1 MLNMKKGLAI
11 VLAAATV
18 LTFAPVSTLGLQ
30 GVVEAQAA
38 TVQATNDSATVTL
51 NGSADANLS
60 KTSATVKAGGS
71 LTLTF
76 ENSSASAIADAEITA
91 KKAGSPSDTGLTVK
105 QDGTALT
112 GASSVFTLN
121 SIAAKTGTTNGK
133 TTVVISFAGTAA
145 TGADYTF
152 EINYGSHSAQTLIVT
167 YKNIADAQ
175 KDQDLADAS
184 NAIFQGVDDTVYLRN
199 TNDFSMDLKPSVIT
213 AGGKS
218 YNGSDLYYQAVLDS
232 SNNEVTAPLTTTALT
247 LAHGDYKGEAQG
259 VTTKINFKAE
269 KGKLTLARK
278 DSTSAN
284 DFVAGSF
291 ILAAYTANTDDN
303 DYTLVGYKTINVKIS
318 KNETYTLGL
327 KDSSYT
333 MSIGTVDSTDALEVD
348 SVGKSDGTKLSA
360 TTTPTLASFKNAV
373 VANWTVSGRGITTVG
388 TDTAAAGTF
397 GDDII
402 AVYSTASKKFFAK
415 HAGTSEATITV
426 ANDNKQIAQAK
437 VALTVLGTSQ
447 YALKATADGTNDS
460 AEIGSSA
467 SNPIILDV
475 KTNNTYDLAKHLY
488 KSEGMVLSYDSSNTK
503 NTVDANGVV
512 KVTTAADFYVTVT
525 GKVNGAT
532 VKQIKV
538 YFKANAL
545 PYDVPSVT
553 GADKDVADVLNE
565 VDYASVVGT
574 HTIPSEKQLAASQ
587 IKYVQIDVTGTE
599 STNVTEALNIVS
611 TSGAIVTASLDA
623 AHSSSTISGVSSNG
637 VITLTAGATA
647 GTAAIKLVSSATSN
661 TALSTNYVFVV
672 VDKKDPEIKAADTY
686 TIGARADA
694 EDNKSYESDIN
705 FTNYIA
711 KAGVTVEDLVKADD
725 LHAAKTL
732 YANAANSAVNNA
744 NFAND
749 FRGVTVGKETV
760 FEGVHVA
767 KAAGKTE
774 HLLISYNAGN
784 GTAYKVVTINSVAGV
799 HNSVT
804 KIEDATNNKV
814 VYTPDMGT
822 AIPELILDGNTTL
835 KVTLAYSIDKNKT
848 TSDITS
854 TSLYLGD
861 ALNQNIMTRTKENVK
876 KGDTYNTFYLYP
888 TTKGTQTVTV
898 VPSGDISDTDHSI
911 VDNDKVQLAVTYR
924 ANTAPSKVTGL
935 KVKNKKGAK
944 VTVTFDAA
952 TNHNM
957 KYWVQKKIGKK
968 VSGKSVASN
977 KTTLSVKKGATVK
990 VRVKA
995 YYYDNE
1001 GNKHVG
1007 KYSAWKT
1014 LKTDKK

>member
-11 VLAAATV
+11 VLAAATA

-38 TVQATNDSATVTL
+38 TVQATNASAKVTLDGTNDAALSAT
-51 NGSADANLS
+51 A
-60 KTSATVKAGGS
+60 ATVKAGGS

-76 ENSSASAIADAEITA
+76 ENSSASAIANATITA
-91 KKAGSPSDTGLTVK
+91 KKDGTAQDTGLTVK
-105 QDGTALT
+105 QDGAALT

-121 SIAAKTGTTNGK
+121 SIAAKADGKNGK
-133 TTVVISFAGTAA
+133 TTVVISFAGTADTA
-145 TGADYTF
+145 NNYTF
-152 EINYGSHSAQTLIVT
+152 DIDYGSGHTAKTLTVNYT
-167 YKNIADAQ
+167 NTADAQ
-175 KDQDLADAS
+175 TAQDLDDAS
-184 NAIFQGVDDTVYLRN
+184 KAIFQGVDDTVYLRN

-218 YNGSDLYYQAVLDS
+218 YNGSDLYYQQVSEAAVGGSL
-232 SNNEVTAPLTTTALT
+232 TAPTTTT
-247 LAHGDYKGEAQG
+247 LNHNTYTSEVQG
-259 VTTKINFKAE
+259 TNTKINFKAE

-278 DSTSAN
+278 SSASSD
-284 DFVAGSF
+284 DFAAGKF

-360 TTTPTLASFKNAV
+360 TTTPTLASFKDAD
-373 VANWTVSGRGITTVG
+373 VANWTVSGRGITTVEN
-388 TDTAAAGTF
+388 DTAAAGTF

-426 ANDNKQIAQAK
+426 ANSNNQIAQAK

-804 KIEDATNNKV
+804 KIEDATNNNRR
-814 VYTPDMGT
+814 DRS
-822 AIPELILDGNTTL
+822 EL
-835 KVTLAYSIDKNKT
+835 YSERW
-848 TSDITS
+848 
-854 TSLYLGD
+854 
-861 ALNQNIMTRTKENVK
+861 Q
-876 KGDTYNTFYLYP
+876 
-888 TTKGTQTVTV
+888 
-898 VPSGDISDTDHSI
+898 H
-911 VDNDKVQLAVTYR
+911 
-924 ANTAPSKVTGL
+924 
-935 KVKNKKGAK
+935 
-944 VTVTFDAA
+944 
-952 TNHNM
+952 HC
-957 KYWVQKKIGKK
+957 
-968 VSGKSVASN
+968 
-977 KTTLSVKKGATVK
+977 
-990 VRVKA
+990 
-995 YYYDNE
+995 
-1001 GNKHVG
+1001 
-1007 KYSAWKT
+1007 YS
-1014 LKTDKK
+1014 

>member
-11 VLAAATV
+11 VLAAATA
-18 LTFAPVSTLGLQ
+18 LTFAPVSTLGLTS
-30 GVVEAQAA
+30 VVEAEAA
-38 TVQATNDSATVTL
+38 TVTASSATATAVYSADDTAAASKTTATGDVIGSGSTFTVTL
-51 NGSADANLS
+51 SNSSDSALTTDIAASVTTDTSGSAATASFFTVTPATVSSLTKGTN
-60 KTSATVKAGGS
+60 KTVTVTASATA
-71 LTLTF
+71 T
-76 ENSSASAIADAEITA
+76 
-91 KKAGSPSDTGLTVK
+91 
-105 QDGTALT
+105 
-112 GASSVFTLN
+112 
-121 SIAAKTGTTNGK
+121 TGTYYLKLQNG
-133 TTVVISFAGTAA
+133 AA
-145 TGADYTF
+145 TADYIEFSYSTLVD
-152 EINYGSHSAQTLIVT
+152 AQT
-167 YKNIADAQ
+167 AS
-175 KDQDLADAS
+175 DLDDAS
-184 NAIFQGVDDTVYLRN
+184 KAIFQGVDDTVYLRN
-199 TNDFSMDLKPSVIT
+199 TADFSLDIKPSVIT

-218 YNGSDLYYQAVLDS
+218 YDGSKLYYQTMDS
-232 SNNEVTAPLTTTALT
+232 APTTTS
-247 LAHGDYKGEAQG
+247 LAHGTYWTESQTVASS
-259 VTTKINFKAE
+259 TKIKFSTSV
-269 KGKLTLARK
+269 GKMTLGRIDA
-278 DSTSAN
+278 TSAN
-284 DFVAGSF
+284 DFAAGTF

-303 DYTLVGYKTINVKIS
+303 NYTLVGYKTIDVKIS
-318 KNETYTLGL
+318 TNETYTLGL

-360 TTTPTLASFKNAV
+360 TTTPTLASFKDAV
-373 VANWTVSGRGITTVG
+373 VANWTVSGRGITTVAN
-388 TDTAAAGTF
+388 DTAAAGTF

-402 AVYSTASKKFFAK
+402 AVYSTANKKFFAK

-426 ANDNKQIAQAK
+426 ANSNNQIAQAK

-637 VITLTAGATA
+637 VITLTAGAKA

-672 VDKKDPEIKAADTY
+672 VDRKDPEIKAADTY

-749 FRGVTVGKETV
+749 FGGVTVGKETV

-848 TSDITS
+848 TSDIAS

-911 VDNDKVQLAVTYR
+911 VDNDNVQLAVTYR

>member
-11 VLAAATV
+11 VLAAATA

-38 TVQATNDSATVTL
+38 TVKAKDASATVTL
-51 NGSADANLS
+51 DGTNNANLS
-60 KTSATVKAGGS
+60 TSSATVKAGGS

-76 ENSSASAIADAEITA
+76 ENSSTSAITDAKITA

-105 QDGTALT
+105 QDGAALT

-121 SIAAKTGTTNGK
+121 SIAAKADGKNGK
-133 TTVVISFAGTAA
+133 TTVVISFAGTADTA
-145 TGADYTF
+145 NDYTF
-152 EINYGSHSAQTLIVT
+152 DINYGSGYTDKTLTVT
-167 YKNIADAQ
+167 YQNTADAQ
-175 KDQDLADAS
+175 TAQDLADAS
-184 NAIFQGVDDTVYLRN
+184 KAIFQGVDDTVYLRN

-218 YNGSDLYYQAVLDS
+218 YNGSDLYYQQVSEVAVGGSL
-232 SNNEVTAPLTTTALT
+232 TAPTTTT
-247 LAHGDYKGEAQG
+247 LNHNTYTSEVQG
-259 VTTKINFKAE
+259 TNTKINFKAE

-278 DSTSAN
+278 SSASSD
-284 DFVAGSF
+284 DFVAGKF

-303 DYTLVGYKTINVKIS
+303 NYTLVGYKTIDVKIS
-318 KNETYTLGL
+318 TNETYTLGL

-373 VANWTVSGRGITTVG
+373 VANWTVSGRGITTVAN
-388 TDTAAAGTF
+388 DTAAAGTF

-426 ANDNKQIAQAK
+426 ANINNQIAQAK

-705 FTNYIA
+705 FTNCIA